1 MTSLAN
7 ILSCLRILLFACTN
21 RNVNLYEHHSSCQG
35 YAKVIFSNENY
46 PEAVWNAVMNSGLG
60 PVSPNTVLVGWI
72 PDWRRK
78 LLKRDEDDSTSS
90 SQNGAKARS
99 VEDYVNT
106 LKGLINMRRVVC
118 ILKGLSFPQGREK
131 MPRGSTIDI
140 YWVVDDGG
148 ICLLMS
154 YILSRGAVWRAG
166 VKMRVF
172 VVLTDADENPRV
184 VEHAV
189 VDFLQQMRI
198 NAVVLTV
205 DLQNASL
212 QDDFR
217 ADPWDT
223 NCPAGAPNQSVGEK
237 FDLTK
242 GNDDESTVAS
252 SVVYYDDQPT
262 PCRKSVPF
270 WQNACM
276 PCNLESTVA
285 SFPSV
290 GNMPLYSS
298 LEREAMIRQQ
308 QEQQPRYLAI
318 DTAKKFNNL
327 IRRHSSPA
335 SLVVTHLP
343 LLHKANETLDFM
355 EYVDTMMNHMDNVL
369 LILGTG
375 VEYLTTV
382 A

>member
-1 MTSLAN
+1 MK
-7 ILSCLRILLFACTN
+7 
-21 RNVNLYEHHSSCQG
+21 Q
-35 YAKVIFSNENY
+35 
-46 PEAVWNAVMNSGLG
+46 
-60 PVSPNTVLVGWI
+60 
-72 PDWRRK
+72 
-78 LLKRDEDDSTSS
+78 EDDSVTTFSET
-90 SQNGAKARS
+90 GDKARS

-106 LKGLINMRRVVC
+106 LRGLINMRRVVC
-118 ILKGLSFPQGREK
+118 ILKGLSFPQSRDK

-154 YILSRGAVWRAG
+154 YILSRSTVWRAG
-166 VKMRVF
+166 VKIRVF

-223 NCPAGAPNQSVGEK
+223 NCPSGVPNQSVCEK
-237 FDLTK
+237 FDLRK
-242 GNDDESTVAS
+242 GYDDESTVAS
-252 SVVYYDDQPT
+252 SVVSYYGSKPT
-262 PCRKSVPF
+262 PCTKSKPF

-276 PCNLESTVA
+276 PCNLESTAA

-290 GNMPLYSS
+290 NNSPFNKIMEGQ
-298 LEREAMIRQQ
+298 AMMQQ
-308 QEQQPRYLAI
+308 QQGQQPRCLSI

-327 IRRHSSPA
+327 IRRHSSPG

-343 LLHKANETLDFM
+343 LLHKANETIDFM
-355 EYVDTMMNHMDNVL
+355 EYVDTMMNHMNNVL